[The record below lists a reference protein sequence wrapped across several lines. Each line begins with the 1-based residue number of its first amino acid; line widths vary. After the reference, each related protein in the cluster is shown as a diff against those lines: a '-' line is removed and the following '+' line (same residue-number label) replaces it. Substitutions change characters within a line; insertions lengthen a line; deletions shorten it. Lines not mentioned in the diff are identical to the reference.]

1 MFSKKKICC
10 IVLARK
16 NSKGLKNKNLKKIE
30 NKPLIYYPIKAAL
43 KVNKISCV
51 YFNSDSDQ
59 MLKYVSKKF
68 SKCIIY
74 KRPKKLGLDKTSS
87 FDVLSDIIKKLKL
100 QKKFE
105 YFVLL
110 EPTSPLTSSAD
121 IEKAINKIL
130 KNKLATSLLSV
141 VDSTIPNS
149 YFSFSLK
156 NNFLIPN
163 KFRKQYNLRR
173 QDLKKSYF
181 IDGSIYI
188 SKVKTYLKYKNFTQP
203 KTLCFK
209 NIKIKSFQIDDD
221 IDYKII
227 KYLFKVLKNKNFH

>member
-1 MFSKKKICC
+1 MFSKKKFCC

-30 NKPLIYYPIKAAL
+30 NNPLIYYPIKAAL
-43 KVNKISCV
+43 KVNKISSV

-59 MLKYVSKKF
+59 MLRYVSNKF
-68 SKCIIY
+68 PKCIIY
-74 KRPKKLGLDKTSS
+74 KRSKKLGLDKTSS
-87 FDVLSDIIKKLKL
+87 FEVLFDIIKNLQL

-105 YFVLL
+105 YFILL
-110 EPTSPLTSSAD
+110 EPTSPLTSGND
-121 IEKAINKIL
+121 IKKAINKIL

-156 NNFLIPN
+156 NNYLIPSLP
-163 KFRKQYNLRR
+163 RQQYNLRR
-173 QDLKKSYF
+173 QDLKKNYF

-188 SKVKTYLKYKNFTQP
+188 SKIKTYLKYKNFTQP

-209 NIKIKSFQIDDD
+209 NIKIKSFQIDDY

-227 KYLFKVLKNKNFH
+227 KYLFKILKNKNFY